1 MQELQNKVLE
11 KAKELLAS
19 GAVNKVVAW
28 KKGEFAY
35 DPSPATFDSAESL
48 SELVYDDYCGANL
61 SKYLIEVAKGDGK
74 VAVFLKPC
82 DSYSFNELV
91 KEHRV
96 DRDKVYVVGV
106 ECRGKLDNYKL
117 EQKGIS
123 GVTSENYDGEDVK
136 FTTIYGDAIAK
147 RAEVLLDKCATCKG
161 KKHVV
166 ADETIIVYNEPEI
179 KNDRFSKVR
188 ELESMTADERY

>member
-11 KAKELLAS
+11 KAKELLSS

-35 DPSPATFDSAESL
+35 DPSPATFDSVDSL
-48 SELVYDDYCGANL
+48 AELVYDDFCGANL
-61 SKYLIEVAKGDGK
+61 SKYLIDVAKGEGK

-117 EQKGIS
+117 EQKGIT

-136 FTTIYGDAIAK
+136 FDTLYGEASAK
-147 RAEVLLDKCATCKG
+147 RAEVLLGKCMTCKG

-166 ADETIIVYNEPEI
+166 ADEVIAVYNLSRI
-179 KNDRFSKVR
+179 HI
-188 ELESMTADERY
+188 